1 MNPFGTEGKWYKGNL
16 HTHTTNSDGDLSPE
30 ETANWYKKRG
40 YDFLAITDH
49 WKISQIEESSSKF
62 LFIKGVE
69 IGVQK
74 AELGQSYHLV
84 CLDISDVSG
93 LEEEVPVQEAI
104 DIVKRKGGDVILG
117 HPYWSF
123 LTINDLILLKGILG
137 MEVFNS
143 CCDLG
148 IGKGLSSVHWDDIL
162 IRGKRP
168 LGFAVDDAH
177 HFTAE
182 PFDAGKGW
190 IMVKAETLNK
200 ENILQAIKEGNF
212 YSSCGPV
219 IKDITLEGNNIKVSS
234 SPAKRI
240 NFVCNDAKGK
250 VFRAE
255 EGKFLNEVQFSFQN
269 GVDYV
274 RVECIDEKG
283 KVAWSNPFFLT

>member
-117 HPYWSF
+117 HPSWSF
-123 LTINDLILLKGILG
+123 LTINDLIPLKGILG

-143 CCDLG
+143 TCDLG

-162 IRGKRP
+162 IRGKRV
-168 LGFAVDDAH
+168 LGFATDDAH

-190 IMVKAETLNK
+190 IMVKAEILTK
-200 ENILQAIKEGNF
+200 ENILQAIREGSF
-212 YSSCGPV
+212 YSSSGPV
-219 IKDITLEGNNIKVSS
+219 IKDITLKGNKIKVSS
-234 SPAKRI
+234 SSVKRI
-240 NFVCNDAKGK
+240 NFICNDAKGK

-255 EGKFLNEVQFSFQN
+255 EGKFLNGAEFSFQN
-269 GVDYV
+269 GVDYI

-283 KVAWSNPFFLT
+283 KVAWSNPFFL

>member
-49 WKISQIEESSSKF
+49 WKISQTEESSSKF

-69 IGVQK
+69 LDLKEAKLNQT
-74 AELGQSYHLV
+74 YHLV
-84 CLDISDVSG
+84 CLNISDLSG
-93 LEEEVPVQEAI
+93 LEKEVTVQEAI

-168 LGFAVDDAH
+168 LGFAADDAH

-190 IMVKAETLNK
+190 IMVKVESLNK
-200 ENILQAIKEGNF
+200 ENILQAIREGNF

-219 IKDITLEGNNIKVSS
+219 IKDISLEENKINVSS
-234 SPAKRI
+234 SSVKRI
-240 NFVCNDAKGK
+240 NFVCNGSKGK

-255 EGKFLNEVQFSFQN
+255 EGKFLNEAEFSFQN
-269 GVDYV
+269 GVDYI

-283 KVAWSNPFFLT
+283 KVAWSNPYFL